1 MGQIVLSGDN
11 AAIIGTT
18 LGLEAIVM
26 GKVIGE
32 SGSLYVMT
40 PMDYSYN
47 LVKKNIELNK
57 L

>member
-18 LGLEAIVM
+18 LGLEAVVM